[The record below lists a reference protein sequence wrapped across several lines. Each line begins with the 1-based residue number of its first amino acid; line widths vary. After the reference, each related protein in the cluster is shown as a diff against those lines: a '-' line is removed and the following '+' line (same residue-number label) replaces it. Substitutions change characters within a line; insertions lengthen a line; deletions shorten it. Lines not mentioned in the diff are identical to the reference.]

1 MIKEVHNWLILLTI
15 YLLKL
20 CIQNEDPLIKH
31 PSKWSLYFIYSFT
44 YCQMWSLWK
53 VISFYQPKWTCAS
66 AECIILFNPFDF
78 VSMAFMVRESALKFE
93 LLPKH
98 GGGKTRLAPEKRPK
112 GCGHKRGPERQPF
125 QPSVSNVVWNEAHQA
140 DVTSWAI
147 DIRNEGIEKGKR
159 ANQLATTSCWLWS
172 SYHLS
177 RQRLDHKTTITSDV
191 EETLHI
197 HSS

>member
-1 MIKEVHNWLILLTI
+1 MKTLQSNLFPIAKCDHFEKWFHSIN
-15 YLLKL
+15 
-20 CIQNEDPLIKH
+20 QNELAPLPNALYYSIH
-31 PSKWSLYFIYSFT
+31 SILCQWHSWSENPHL
-44 YCQMWSLWK
+44 SLN
-53 VISFYQPKWTCAS
+53 FRPNTA
-66 AECIILFNPFDF
+66 
-78 VSMAFMVRESALKFE
+78 
-93 LLPKH
+93 
-98 GGGKTRLAPEKRPK
+98 GGKTRLAKRR

-125 QPSVSNVVWNEAHQA
+125 QPSVSNVVWNETHQA

>member
-1 MIKEVHNWLILLTI
+1 
-15 YLLKL
+15 
-20 CIQNEDPLIKH
+20 
-31 PSKWSLYFIYSFT
+31 
-44 YCQMWSLWK
+44 MWSVWK

-66 AECIILFNPFDF
+66 AEFIILFNPFDF

-93 LLPKH
+93 LSPKH

-112 GCGHKRGPERQPF
+112 GCGHKHGPERQPF
-125 QPSVSNVVWNEAHQA
+125 QPSVSNVVWNETHQA

-159 ANQLATTSCWLWS
+159 ANQLATTSFWLWS

-197 HSS
+197 AHKTKSTQMPRYINSNARKKKCAIQIFGIWQALWNRMPWRTCVVITH